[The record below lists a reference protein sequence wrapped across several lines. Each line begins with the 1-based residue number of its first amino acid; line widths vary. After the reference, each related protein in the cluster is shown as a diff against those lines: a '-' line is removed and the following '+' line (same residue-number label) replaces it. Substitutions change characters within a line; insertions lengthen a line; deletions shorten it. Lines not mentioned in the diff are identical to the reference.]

1 MKFLIIIFL
10 SIIYTQDR
18 SLIFTTGAPLGNC
31 ASSTTP
37 CNTDTD
43 CAFGNT
49 CVPPEYHTI
58 NSTYSLSNRI
68 YASGNM
74 ALEAMKF
81 YAEPT
86 DESSFAKIILQED
99 NDGIPGEEIH
109 SWDIDVHL
117 ESHGNN
123 YFLILTTDL
132 CIYLYEDNYYWLTM
146 HASDEESEINWLY
159 SNNDTF
165 TFTSS
170 SGLDSNWN
178 EPSIGNCGSLSVWAE
193 YIYEAEITEEFL
205 GDLNSDG
212 AVNVLDIVTLTNGIL
227 SGNMVPGGDING
239 DESNNVLDVVALVN
253 IVLHGSNQEQLS
265 DWEYIDI
272 NPNSSFY
279 SQLVGPSIFNGNV
292 SVYYFGKAG

>member
-99 NDGIPGEEIH
+99 NDGIPGEEIQAFEH
-109 SWDIDVHL
+109 S
-117 ESHGNN
+117 
-123 YFLILTTDL
+123 
-132 CIYLYEDNYYWLTM
+132 
-146 HASDEESEINWLY
+146 
-159 SNNDTF
+159 
-165 TFTSS
+165 
-170 SGLDSNWN
+170 
-178 EPSIGNCGSLSVWAE
+178 
-193 YIYEAEITEEFL
+193 
-205 GDLNSDG
+205 
-212 AVNVLDIVTLTNGIL
+212 AVL
-227 SGNMVPGGDING
+227 SGQIRTSLVWRSERFAVKPIWNQNPAGMQHTTI
-239 DESNNVLDVVALVN
+239 VAHL
-253 IVLHGSNQEQLS
+253 
-265 DWEYIDI
+265 
-272 NPNSSFY
+272 
-279 SQLVGPSIFNGNV
+279 
-292 SVYYFGKAG
+292 